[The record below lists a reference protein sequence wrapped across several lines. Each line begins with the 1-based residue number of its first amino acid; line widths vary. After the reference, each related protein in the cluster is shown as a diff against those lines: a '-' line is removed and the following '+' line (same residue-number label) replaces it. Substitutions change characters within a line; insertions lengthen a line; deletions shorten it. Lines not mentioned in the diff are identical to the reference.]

1 MKLTKTDFN
10 EQSLVVLPR
19 TKYLIREAIESML
32 ISRYGSVELRD
43 EALVLKRFLETP
55 DTEDCPTL
63 FQKTRT
69 LCKCLD
75 CSGSGTEKHIPEDH
89 NEDVFYTSCPTCQG
103 RDSPVWPSF

>member
-55 DTEDCPTL
+55 DLEDCPTL

-75 CSGSGTEKHIPEDH
+75 CSENHRRK
-89 NEDVFYTSCPTCQG
+89 FAK
-103 RDSPVWPSF
+103 